1 MQEIKAKIKN
11 NNRMTIFGVWYG
23 IKNFNTV
30 LWADLPMGFFWL
42 GGGGNHRNSLASK
55 KGDFLKKAGFL
66 NQTGAQPRPESMK
79 RIKKV
84 ILLGR
89 QNFRSQESF
98 ALLDI
103 GNSSVEAM
111 CGSARTEWEGIFRGS
126 CRL

>member
-1 MQEIKAKIKN
+1 MRNGRIKTKIKN

-30 LWADLPMGFFWL
+30 SWADLPMVFL
-42 GGGGNHRNSLASK
+42 GKRKSPQFARFQ

-84 ILLGR
+84 ILGR
-89 QNFRSQESF
+89 QNFRSQRVVRF
-98 ALLDI
+98 ARHREFL
-103 GNSSVEAM
+103 G
-111 CGSARTEWEGIFRGS
+111 
-126 CRL
+126 